1 MILIEDTRQVVGK
14 HKLKNEYFE
23 KMGIEV
29 VRSKLLFGDYQNPQN
44 PNIALDTKKDIQELI
59 IDVTKDHKRFKR
71 ELQLAKKC
79 GAKLIILIED
89 EKVSC
94 INDLY
99 TWYNWRLKK
108 SPKATKGST
117 LAKMLYTIEHNTEDY
132 NCQFIFTKKS
142 ECGAKILEL
151 LEGKNDG
158 TKEDL

>member
-44 PNIALDTKKDIQELI
+44 PSIAIDTKKDIQELI
-59 IDVTKDHKRFKR
+59 IDLTKDHERFR
-71 ELQLAKKC
+71 NELLLSKKC

-89 EKVSC
+89 EKVTC

-117 LAKMLYTIEHNTEDY
+117 LAKMLYTIENNTEDY

-142 ECGAKILEL
+142 ECGAKIIEL
-151 LEGKNDG
+151 L
-158 TKEDL
+158 TRQ

>member
-44 PNIALDTKKDIQELI
+44 PSIAIDTKKDIQELI
-59 IDVTKDHKRFKR
+59 GDLTKDHERFKR

-89 EKVSC
+89 EKVTC

-117 LAKMLYTIEHNTEDY
+117 LAKMLYTIENNTEDY
-132 NCQFIFTKKS
+132 NCQFLFVKKA
-142 ECGAKILEL
+142 ECGAKIIEL
-151 LEGKNDG
+151 L
-158 TKEDL
+158 TCQ

>member
-44 PNIALDTKKDIQELI
+44 PSIAIDTKKDIQELI
-59 IDVTKDHKRFKR
+59 GDLTKDHERFRR

-89 EKVSC
+89 EKVTC

-132 NCQFIFTKKS
+132 NCQFLFVKKT
-142 ECGAKILEL
+142 ECGAKIIEL
-151 LEGKNDG
+151 L
-158 TKEDL
+158 TQQ

>member
-44 PNIALDTKKDIQELI
+44 PSIAIDTKKDIQELI
-59 IDVTKDHKRFKR
+59 IDVTKDHERFKR

-89 EKVSC
+89 EKVTC

-117 LAKMLYTIEHNTEDY
+117 LAKMLYTIENNTEDY
-132 NCQFIFTKKS
+132 NCQFTFTKKS
-142 ECGAKILEL
+142 ECGAKIIEL
-151 LEGKNDG
+151 L
-158 TKEDL
+158 TRQ

>member
-44 PNIALDTKKDIQELI
+44 PSIAIDTKKDIQELI
-59 IDVTKDHKRFKR
+59 GDLTKDHERFKR

-89 EKVSC
+89 EKVTC

-151 LEGKNDG
+151 LLKCEVQSNG
-158 TKEDL
+158 L

>member
-44 PNIALDTKKDIQELI
+44 PSIAIDTKKDIQELI
-59 IDVTKDHKRFKR
+59 GDLTKDHERFKR

-89 EKVSC
+89 EKVTC

-117 LAKMLYTIEHNTEDY
+117 LAKMLYTIENNTEDY

-142 ECGAKILEL
+142 ECGAKILEIL
-151 LEGKNDG
+151 LK
-158 TKEDL
+158 K

>member
-1 MILIEDTRQVVGK
+1 MILFCDTRQQKGK
-14 HKLKNEYFE
+14 HKFKEEYFE
-23 KMGIEV
+23 SKGIEIT
-29 VRSKLLFGDYQNPQN
+29 RTKLPYGDYATPENSK
-44 PNIALDTKKDIQELI
+44 IAIDTKKDIQELI
-59 IDVTKDHKRFKR
+59 GDLTKDHERFKR

-89 EKVSC
+89 EKVTC

-117 LAKMLYTIEHNTEDY
+117 LAKMLYTIENNTEDY

-142 ECGAKILEL
+142 ECGAKIIEL
-151 LEGKNDG
+151 L
-158 TKEDL
+158 TRQ

>member
-1 MILIEDTRQVVGK
+1 MILFCDTRQKKGK
-14 HKLKNEYFE
+14 HELKEEYF
-23 KMGIEV
+23 KSQNIEII
-29 VRSKLLFGDYQNPQN
+29 RTKLPFGDYQNPQN
-44 PNIALDTKKDIQELI
+44 PSIVIDTKKDIQELI
-59 IDVTKDHKRFKR
+59 IDVTKDHERFKR

-89 EKVSC
+89 EQVTC

-142 ECGAKILEL
+142 ECGAKILEIL
-151 LEGKNDG
+151 SQK
-158 TKEDL
+158 

>member
-44 PNIALDTKKDIQELI
+44 PSIAIDTKKDIQELI
-59 IDVTKDHKRFKR
+59 IDVTKDHERFKK
-71 ELQLAKKC
+71 ELQLSKKC

-89 EKVSC
+89 EKVTC

-117 LAKMLYTIEHNTEDY
+117 LAKMLYTIENNTEDY

-142 ECGAKILEL
+142 ECGAKILEIL
-151 LEGKNDG
+151 LK
-158 TKEDL
+158 K

>member
-44 PNIALDTKKDIQELI
+44 PSIAIDTKKDIQELI
-59 IDVTKDHKRFKR
+59 GDLTKDHERFR
-71 ELQLAKKC
+71 NELLLSKKC

-89 EKVSC
+89 EKVTC

-132 NCQFIFTKKS
+132 SCQFIFTKKS
-142 ECGAKILEL
+142 ECGAKIIEL
-151 LEGKNDG
+151 LSQK
-158 TKEDL
+158 

>member
-44 PNIALDTKKDIQELI
+44 PSIAIDTKKDIQELI
-59 IDVTKDHKRFKR
+59 GDLTKDHERFR
-71 ELQLAKKC
+71 NELLLSKKC

-89 EKVSC
+89 EKVTC

-117 LAKMLYTIEHNTEDY
+117 LAKMLYTIENNTEDY
-132 NCQFIFTKKS
+132 NCQFLFVEKA
-142 ECGAKILEL
+142 ECGAKIIEL
-151 LEGKNDG
+151 L
-158 TKEDL
+158 TRQ

>member
-1 MILIEDTRQVVGK
+1 MILIEDTRQVLGK
-14 HKLKNEYFE
+14 HKLKNEYFK

-44 PNIALDTKKDIQELI
+44 PSIAIDTKKDIQELI
-59 IDVTKDHKRFKR
+59 GDLTKDHERFR
-71 ELQLAKKC
+71 NELLLSKKC

-89 EKVSC
+89 EKVTC

-99 TWYNWRLKK
+99 SWYNWRLKK

-132 NCQFIFTKKS
+132 NCEFLFVKKP
-142 ECGAKILEL
+142 ECGAKIIEL
-151 LEGKNDG
+151 LSQQ
-158 TKEDL
+158 

>member
-44 PNIALDTKKDIQELI
+44 SSIAIDTKKDIQELI
-59 IDVTKDHKRFKR
+59 IDVTKDHERFKR

-79 GAKLIILIED
+79 GTKLIILIED
-89 EKVSC
+89 EKVTC

-117 LAKMLYTIEHNTEDY
+117 LAKMLYTIENNTEDY
-132 NCQFIFTKKS
+132 NCQFLFVKKA
-142 ECGAKILEL
+142 ECGAKIIEL
-151 LEGKNDG
+151 L
-158 TKEDL
+158 TRQ

>member
-44 PNIALDTKKDIQELI
+44 PSIAIDTKKDIQELI
-59 IDVTKDHKRFKR
+59 GDLTKDHERFR
-71 ELQLAKKC
+71 NELLLSKKC

-89 EKVSC
+89 EKVTC

-117 LAKMLYTIEHNTEDY
+117 LAKMLYTIENNTEDY

-142 ECGAKILEL
+142 ECGAKIIEL
-151 LEGKNDG
+151 L
-158 TKEDL
+158 TRQ

>member
-44 PNIALDTKKDIQELI
+44 PSIAIDTKKDIQELI
-59 IDVTKDHKRFKR
+59 IDVTKDHERFKR

-89 EKVSC
+89 DQVSC

-117 LAKMLYTIEHNTEDY
+117 LAKMLYTIENNTEDY

-142 ECGAKILEL
+142 ESGAKIIEL
-151 LEGKNDG
+151 L
-158 TKEDL
+158 TRQ

>member
-44 PNIALDTKKDIQELI
+44 PSIAIDTKKDIQELI
-59 IDVTKDHKRFKR
+59 GDLTKDHERFR
-71 ELQLAKKC
+71 NELLLSKKC

-89 EKVSC
+89 EKVTC

-142 ECGAKILEL
+142 ECGAKIIDL
-151 LEGKNDG
+151 LSQK
-158 TKEDL
+158 

>member
-14 HKLKNEYFE
+14 HKLKNEYFK
-23 KMGIEV
+23 KMGVEV

-44 PNIALDTKKDIQELI
+44 STIAIDTKKDIQELI
-59 IDVTKDHKRFKR
+59 IDLTKDHERFKK
-71 ELQLAKKC
+71 ELQMAKKC
-79 GAKLIILIED
+79 GAKLIILIQD
-89 EKVSC
+89 EKVTC

-99 TWYNWRLKK
+99 NWYNWRLKK

-142 ECGAKILEL
+142 ECGAKILEIL
-151 LEGKNDG
+151 SQK
-158 TKEDL
+158 

>member
-1 MILIEDTRQVVGK
+1 MILLEDTRQVVGK

-44 PNIALDTKKDIQELI
+44 PSIAIDTKKDIQELI
-59 IDVTKDHKRFKR
+59 GDLTKDHERFR
-71 ELQLAKKC
+71 NELLLSKKC

-89 EKVSC
+89 EKVTC

-132 NCQFIFTKKS
+132 NCQFLFTKKS

-151 LEGKNDG
+151 LLNDEVQSNG
-158 TKEDL
+158 L

>member
-44 PNIALDTKKDIQELI
+44 PSIAIDTKKDIQELI
-59 IDVTKDHKRFKR
+59 GDLTKDHERFR
-71 ELQLAKKC
+71 NELLLSKKC

-89 EKVSC
+89 EKVTC

-151 LEGKNDG
+151 LSQK
-158 TKEDL
+158 

>member
-14 HKLKNEYFE
+14 HKLKNEYFK

-44 PNIALDTKKDIQELI
+44 PSIAIDTKKDIQELI
-59 IDVTKDHKRFKR
+59 IDLTKDHERFKK

-89 EKVSC
+89 EKVTC

-99 TWYNWRLKK
+99 NWYNWRLKK

-132 NCQFIFTKKS
+132 NCQFTFTKKS
-142 ECGAKILEL
+142 ECGAKILEIL
-151 LEGKNDG
+151 SQK
-158 TKEDL
+158 

>member
-44 PNIALDTKKDIQELI
+44 PNIAIDTKKDIQELI
-59 IDVTKDHKRFKR
+59 IDVTKDHERFRR

-89 EKVSC
+89 EKVTC

-99 TWYNWRLKK
+99 SWYNWRLKK

-117 LAKMLYTIEHNTEDY
+117 LAKMLYTIEHNETDY
-132 NCQFIFTKKS
+132 NCQFIFTKKA
-142 ECGAKILEL
+142 ECGAKIIEL
-151 LEGKNDG
+151 LKGEAN
-158 TKEDL
+158 E

>member
-44 PNIALDTKKDIQELI
+44 PSIAIDTKKDIQELI
-59 IDVTKDHKRFKR
+59 IDVTKDHERFKR

-79 GAKLIILIED
+79 GSKLIILIED
-89 EKVSC
+89 EKVTC

-117 LAKMLYTIEHNTEDY
+117 LAKMLYTIENNTEDY
-132 NCQFIFTKKS
+132 NCQFIFTKKT
-142 ECGAKILEL
+142 ECGAKIIEL
-151 LEGKNDG
+151 L
-158 TKEDL
+158 TRQ

>member
-14 HKLKNEYFE
+14 HKLKNEYFK

-44 PNIALDTKKDIQELI
+44 PSIAIDTKKDIQELI

-89 EKVSC
+89 EKVTC

-117 LAKMLYTIEHNTEDY
+117 LAKMLYTIENNTEDY
-132 NCQFIFTKKS
+132 NCQFLFTKKS
-142 ECGAKILEL
+142 ECGAKIIEL
-151 LEGKNDG
+151 L
-158 TKEDL
+158 THQ

>member
-14 HKLKNEYFE
+14 HKLKNEYFK

-44 PNIALDTKKDIQELI
+44 PSIAIDTKKDIQELI
-59 IDVTKDHKRFKR
+59 IDVTKDHERFKR

-89 EKVSC
+89 EKVTC

-117 LAKMLYTIEHNTEDY
+117 LAKMLTTIQSNTEDY
-132 NCQFIFTKKS
+132 SCEFLFVKKS
-142 ECGAKILEL
+142 ECGAKIIEL
-151 LEGKNDG
+151 LSQK
-158 TKEDL
+158 

>member
-44 PNIALDTKKDIQELI
+44 PSIAIDTKKDIQELI
-59 IDVTKDHKRFKR
+59 IDVTKDHERFKR

-79 GAKLIILIED
+79 GAKLIILTED
-89 EKVSC
+89 ENVTC

-132 NCQFIFTKKS
+132 NCQFIFTKKT
-142 ECGAKILEL
+142 ECGAKILEIL
-151 LEGKNDG
+151 SQK
-158 TKEDL
+158 

>member
-29 VRSKLLFGDYQNPQN
+29 VRSKLLFGDYATPQN
-44 PNIALDTKKDIQELI
+44 PNIAIDTKKDIQELI
-59 IDVTKDHKRFKR
+59 IDVTKDHERFKR

-89 EKVSC
+89 EQVTC

-132 NCQFIFTKKS
+132 NCQFLFVKKA
-142 ECGAKILEL
+142 ECGAKILEIL
-151 LEGKNDG
+151 SQK
-158 TKEDL
+158 

>member
-44 PNIALDTKKDIQELI
+44 PSIAIDTKKDIQELI
-59 IDVTKDHKRFKR
+59 GDLTKDHERFR
-71 ELQLAKKC
+71 NELLLSKKC

-89 EKVSC
+89 EKVTC

-142 ECGAKILEL
+142 ECGAKILEIL
-151 LEGKNDG
+151 SQK
-158 TKEDL
+158 

>member
-44 PNIALDTKKDIQELI
+44 PSIAIDTKKDIQELI
-59 IDVTKDHKRFKR
+59 IDLTKDHERFKR

-89 EKVSC
+89 EKVTC

-117 LAKMLYTIEHNTEDY
+117 LAKMLYTIENNTEDY
-132 NCQFIFTKKS
+132 NCQFLFVKKA
-142 ECGAKILEL
+142 ECGAKIIEL
-151 LEGKNDG
+151 L
-158 TKEDL
+158 THQ

>member
-44 PNIALDTKKDIQELI
+44 PSIVIDTKKDIQELI
-59 IDVTKDHKRFKR
+59 GDLTKDHERFR
-71 ELQLAKKC
+71 NELLLSKKC

-89 EKVSC
+89 EKVTC

-117 LAKMLYTIEHNTEDY
+117 LAKMLYTIENNTEDY
-132 NCQFIFTKKS
+132 SCQFIFTKKS
-142 ECGAKILEL
+142 ECGAKIIEL
-151 LEGKNDG
+151 LSQK
-158 TKEDL
+158 

>member
-29 VRSKLLFGDYQNPQN
+29 VRSKLLFGDYATPQN
-44 PNIALDTKKDIQELI
+44 PSIAIDTKKDIQELI

-89 EKVSC
+89 EQVTC

-132 NCQFIFTKKS
+132 NCQFLFTKKS
-142 ECGAKILEL
+142 ECGTKIIDL
-151 LEGKNDG
+151 L
-158 TKEDL
+158 TKK